1 MTQRRH
7 REELG
12 GALENGEK
20 DDKAGAHG
28 ARAYQPVARLS
39 GSPRPDS
46 DDERVEERELDAAPL
61 IAAAVPAVTPTA
73 APIPPLRRWPPP
85 SLAVRPFRWYWIAQW
100 PTLLGTWMQV
110 VALGFLVY
118 DLTHSTVAVAA
129 VSAADG
135 LPAVFLSLGG
145 GLLADRLPRRRILLV
160 TQSVLGISSG
170 VLAVLALTGH
180 AGFWSIVA
188 VAVVYGSA
196 DALDLPTRQ
205 AMVADLVDR
214 DLIVNAVALSSTAMS
229 ATRIIGP
236 SLAGLLIATAGPG
249 ACFAVLAVAYMAPLA
264 VLLTVIPDVKP
275 LPRAAGATALG
286 ELFEGVRLV
295 RRDPLVRGI
304 VIVCATLAFLGVS
317 YMPYLPVLA
326 RTQLHGGPAVLGLL
340 YSIGGV
346 GGVVG
351 GVVIATVG
359 NTTGRRRLLIVGGL
373 VYAVSLFAVAHSAVL
388 WLTLVALV
396 GISFAF
402 LAMNTSMTTLL
413 QTDADPR
420 LRGRLLGIYAMLFAG
435 LQPLG
440 TVLYSLVGSVVGLF
454 NAIGV
459 GAVVV
464 GVVAVAVAISPGFRS
479 RFTAAPREPSR
490 GVSGAD

>member
-1 MTQRRH
+1 VEH
-7 REELG
+7 G
-12 GALENGEK
+12 DLEP
-20 DDKAGAHG
+20 AQPLLA
-28 ARAYQPVARLS
+28 AMPVAS
-39 GSPRPDS
+39 
-46 DDERVEERELDAAPL
+46 V
-61 IAAAVPAVTPTA
+61 A
-73 APIPPLRRWPPP
+73 APIPPLRHWPPP
-85 SLAVRPFRWYWIAQW
+85 ALTVRPFRWYWIAQW

-110 VALGFLVY
+110 VALGFLVF
-118 DLTHSTVAVAA
+118 DLTHSTAAVAA

-135 LPAVFLSLGG
+135 LPAVLLSLGG
-145 GLLADRLPRRRILLV
+145 GLLADRLPRRRILLF
-160 TQSVLGISSG
+160 TQSVLGVSSG

-180 AGFWSIVA
+180 AGFWAIIA

-205 AMVADLVDR
+205 ALVADLVER

-229 ATRIIGP
+229 ATRIVGP

-249 ACFAVLAVAYMAPLA
+249 ACFAVLSVAYIAPLA

-275 LPRAAGATALG
+275 LPRAAGATTLS
-286 ELFEGVRLV
+286 ELFEGLRLV

-326 RTQLHGGPAVLGLL
+326 RMQLHGGPAVLGLL
-340 YSIGGV
+340 YSIGGI

-351 GVVIATVG
+351 GIVIATIG
-359 NTTGRRRLLIVGGL
+359 NTAGRRRLLIVGGA
-373 VYAVSLFAVAHSAVL
+373 VYAVSLFTVAHSAAL
-388 WLTLVALV
+388 PLTLVALV

-402 LAMNTSMTTLL
+402 LAMNTSMMTLL

-440 TVLYSLVGSVVGLF
+440 TVLYALLQPAAGLF

-459 GAVVV
+459 GAVAV
-464 GVVAVAVAISPGFRS
+464 GVVAIAVGLSPSFRS
-479 RFTAAPREPSR
+479 SFVPALPDRSQ
-490 GVSGAD
+490 SGAD

>member
-1 MTQRRH
+1 MITV
-7 REELG
+7 
-12 GALENGEK
+12 AMP
-20 DDKAGAHG
+20 ATAPV
-28 ARAYQPVARLS
+28 PVA
-39 GSPRPDS
+39 
-46 DDERVEERELDAAPL
+46 VDAG
-61 IAAAVPAVTPTA
+61 
-73 APIPPLRRWPPP
+73 PLRRWPPP
-85 SLAVRPFRWYWIAQW
+85 ALAVRPFRWYWLAQW

-110 VALGFLVY
+110 VALGFLVF
-118 DLTHSTVAVAA
+118 DLTHSSAAVAA
-129 VSAADG
+129 VAAADG
-135 LPAVFLSLGG
+135 VPAVLLSLWG

-170 VLAVLALTGH
+170 ALAALALTRH
-180 AGFWSIVA
+180 ASFWAIMA
-188 VAVVYGSA
+188 VAAVYGSA

-205 AMVADLVDR
+205 AMVADLVSR

-229 ATRIIGP
+229 ATRIVGP

-249 ACFAVLAVAYMAPLA
+249 ACFAVLAAAYIAPLA
-264 VLLTVIPDVKP
+264 VLLTVIPDVRP
-275 LPRAAGATALG
+275 LPRRAGATALSD
-286 ELFEGVRLV
+286 LLEGVSAV

-304 VIVCATLAFLGVS
+304 VIVCAALALFGVS

-340 YSIGGV
+340 YSIGGI

-351 GVVIATVG
+351 GVVIATIG
-359 NTTGRRRLLIVGGL
+359 NTGGRRRLMLLGGA
-373 VYAVSLFAVAHSAVL
+373 VYAVSLFVVAHSSLVP
-388 WLTLVALV
+388 LTLVALV

-413 QTDADPR
+413 QTDADPA

-440 TVLYSLVGSVVGLF
+440 TVLYAAVGSFVGLF
-454 NAIGV
+454 TAIGA

-464 GVVAVAVAISPGFRS
+464 GIVAISVGVSPAFRS
-479 RFTAAPREPSR
+479 RFSTAAPASR
-490 GVSGAD
+490 RPGANAG

>member
-1 MTQRRH
+1 MHPRH
-7 REELG
+7 RP
-12 GALENGEK
+12 
-20 DDKAGAHG
+20 D
-28 ARAYQPVARLS
+28 RC
-39 GSPRPDS
+39 DS
-46 DDERVEERELDAAPL
+46 DDHCVEQGELEPAQLFPAAMPV
-61 IAAAVPAVTPTA
+61 ATVAE
-73 APIPPLRRWPPP
+73 PIPPLQRWPPP
-85 SLAVRPFRWYWIAQW
+85 ALAIRTFRWYWIAQW

-118 DLTHSTVAVAA
+118 DLTHSSTAVAA
-129 VSAADG
+129 VAAADG
-135 LPAVFLSLGG
+135 LPAVLLSLGG
-145 GLLADRLPRRRILLV
+145 GLLADRLPRRRILLF
-160 TQSVLGISSG
+160 TQSVLGVSSG
-170 VLAVLALTGH
+170 ALAVLALTGH
-180 AGFWSIVA
+180 AGFWSIIA

-249 ACFAVLAVAYMAPLA
+249 ACFAVLSVAYIAPLA
-264 VLLTVIPDVKP
+264 VLLTVIPDVRP
-275 LPRAAGATALG
+275 LPRPAGATAMG
-286 ELFEGVRLV
+286 ELFEGVRAV
-295 RRDPLVRGI
+295 RHEPLVRGI
-304 VIVCATLAFLGVS
+304 VIVCAVLAFLGVS
-317 YMPYLPVLA
+317 YMPYLPILA

-340 YSIGGV
+340 YSIGGI

-351 GVVIATVG
+351 GIVIAAIG
-359 NTTGRRRLLIVGGL
+359 NTAGRRRLLIAGGAM
-373 VYAVSLFAVAHSAVL
+373 YAVSLFVVAHSAVL
-388 WLTLVALV
+388 PLTLVALV

-413 QTDADPR
+413 QTESDPR

-440 TVLYSLVGSVVGLF
+440 TVLYAVLKPVVGLF

-459 GAVVV
+459 GAVIV
-464 GVVAVAVAISPGFRS
+464 GVVAIAVGMSPGFRS
-479 RFTAAPREPSR
+479 GFTAGRTVRGRPRD
-490 GVSGAD
+490 GAD

>member
-1 MTQRRH
+1 MEQ
-7 REELG
+7 
-12 GALENGEK
+12 GEFEP
-20 DDKAGAHG
+20 APPFAE
-28 ARAYQPVARLS
+28 PLLV
-39 GSPRPDS
+39 
-46 DDERVEERELDAAPL
+46 AAP
-61 IAAAVPAVTPTA
+61 A
-73 APIPPLRRWPPP
+73 APIPQLRRWPPP
-85 SLAVRPFRWYWIAQW
+85 ALAVRPFRWYWIAQW

-118 DLTHSTVAVAA
+118 DITRSSTAVAA

-135 LPAVFLSLGG
+135 LPAVFLSLAG
-145 GLLADRLPRRRILLV
+145 GLLADRLARRRILLF

-170 VLAVLALTGH
+170 VLAALALTGH
-180 AGFWSIVA
+180 AGFWAIVA
-188 VAVVYGSA
+188 VAIVYGSA

-205 AMVADLVDR
+205 AMVADLVER
-214 DLIVNAVALSSTAMS
+214 ELIVNAVALSSTAMS

-249 ACFAVLAVAYMAPLA
+249 ACFAVLAVAYIAPLA
-264 VLLTVIPDVKP
+264 VLLTVIPDVAP
-275 LPRAAGATALG
+275 LPRRAGATAVG
-286 ELFEGVRLV
+286 DLFEGVRTV

-304 VIVCATLAFLGVS
+304 VIVCAALAFLGVS
-317 YMPYLPVLA
+317 YMPYLPILA

-340 YSIGGV
+340 YSIGGI

-359 NTTGRRRLLIVGGL
+359 NTTGRRRLLIAGGA
-373 VYAVSLFAVAHSAVL
+373 VYAVSLFTVAHSAVL
-388 WLTLVALV
+388 PLTLAGLI

-413 QTDADPR
+413 QTDADPA

-440 TVLYSLVGSVVGLF
+440 TVLYAALAPAFGLF
-454 NAIGV
+454 NGIGV
-459 GAVVV
+459 GAVIV
-464 GVVAVAVAISPGFRS
+464 GVVAIAVAMSSSFRTGFSPGR
-479 RFTAAPREPSR
+479 TLPSR
-490 GVSGAD
+490 AQHGAD